1 MRIFVY
7 GTLKRGYRLHHHLA
21 GQTFV
26 GEARTVPA
34 YRLFRIDWF
43 PALVDAR
50 EGQAIEG
57 EVWEVDAAGLIE
69 LDDVEEVHDGLY
81 ERRRIHLQPPFDTE
95 TVEAYFYLRD
105 VCGSDECG
113 PCW

>member
-7 GTLKRGYRLHHHLA
+7 GTLKRGYRLHHHLT

-43 PALVDAR
+43 PALVDAS
-50 EGQAIEG
+50 EGQAIHG

-69 LDDVEEVHDGLY
+69 LDAVEEVHDGLY
-81 ERRRIHLQPPFDTE
+81 ERRRIQLQPPFDRE
-95 TVEAYFYLRD
+95 LVEAYFYLRD
-105 VCGSDECG
+105 VSGSEDCG
-113 PCW
+113 PSW